1 MAVRDAQGHLLSR
14 NDEDDGPDTPVGA
27 YGGAVNPLSRAA
39 ALARDAVGATAG
51 AALATGL
58 TAYAAVRRDKP
69 LHATGVVHDGT
80 LTVTEA
86 SATGVP
92 LVDDPGSHAVRVRLS
107 RATTDGPDGFD
118 VFGIAVRVGGD
129 DAPTDLLFASTG
141 DSGLGRF
148 ALQVRRRVE
157 DGPLTTML
165 PMTCASG
172 SMILRLVPVSEH
184 EYDLSRSGARGSWYP
199 VGVLTLEPST
209 DDADEPIRFDAL
221 GNHPEGLT
229 PPTWVR
235 LLRAPAYAGARTAAP
250 HAKAEGP
257 ERDDDALD

>member
-1 MAVRDAQGHLLSR
+1 MCVDPIS
-14 NDEDDGPDTPVGA
+14 GA
-27 YGGAVNPLSRAA
+27 AG
-39 ALARDAVGATAG
+39 LARDAVGATAG

-69 LHATGVVHDGT
+69 LHATGVVHHGT
-80 LTVTEA
+80 LTVTEP

-92 LVDDPGSHAVRVRLS
+92 LIDDPGSHAVRVRLS
-107 RATTDGPDGFD
+107 RATTDGSEGRD
-118 VFGIAVRVGGD
+118 VFGIAIRIGGD
-129 DAPTDLLFASTG
+129 AAPTDLLFASTG
-141 DSGLGRF
+141 DSGVGRF
-148 ALQVRRRVE
+148 ALQVRRRID

-172 SMILRLVPVSEH
+172 SMILRLVPASDH
-184 EYDLSRSGARGSWYP
+184 EFALSRASARGSWHP
-199 VGVLTLEPST
+199 VGLLTLKPAAGDT
-209 DDADEPIRFDAL
+209 DEPIRFDAL

-250 HAKAEGP
+250 HAKADGP
-257 ERDDDALD
+257 SRPARPRDRTTR